1 MKNPDILLALEPVVK
16 SFEKI
21 GIDYY
26 VGGSVASSVYGI
38 PRATLDVDLVA
49 NIAPNQ
55 VPELF
60 QTLKS
65 TFYIDDN
72 MILDAIRRKSSFN
85 VIHLETMLKID
96 IFILKNTSYDRTAFQ
111 RRQKDTLDEE
121 NETLFYLAS
130 AEDIILNKLM
140 WYRMG
145 GKVSDRQWS
154 DILGV
159 FKVQHNLLDMEYL
172 QYWAEELHLTD
183 LLNEAFQDSQ

>member
-1 MKNPDILLALEPVVK
+1 MKKPDILLALEPVVK
-16 SFEKI
+16 TFEKI

-38 PRATLDVDLVA
+38 ARATLDVDLVA
-49 NIAPNQ
+49 DIAPNQ

-60 QTLKS
+60 QALKS

-72 MILDAIRRKSSFN
+72 MILDAINRKASFN

-96 IFILKNTSYDRTAFQ
+96 VFILKNTSYDKTAFQ

-121 NETLFYLAS
+121 DETLFYLVS

-145 GKVSDRQWS
+145 GGVSDRQWS

-159 FKVQHNLLDMEYL
+159 FKVQSNLLDMEYL
-172 QYWAEELHLTD
+172 QYWSKELNLTD
-183 LLNEAFQDSQ
+183 LLNEAIQDSQ